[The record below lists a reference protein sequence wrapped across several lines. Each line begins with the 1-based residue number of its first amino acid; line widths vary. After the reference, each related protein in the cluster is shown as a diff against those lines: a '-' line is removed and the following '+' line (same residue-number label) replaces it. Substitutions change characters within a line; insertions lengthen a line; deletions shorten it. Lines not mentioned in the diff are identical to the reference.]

1 MSSAISVSGN
11 NVSGSYFCH
20 YILFSPSLTVLILL
34 RECHLVVCLLF
45 DISSVIGGEQVS
57 PSASRLVCLCLP
69 SLLNSENYYCTSI
82 INYTMLY
89 STMSEDSVAARNI
102 VEDNDDST
110 HTVEKK
116 VSFDEEG
123 MEMVKMHPEKVSS
136 YVFTWKFFSFSDQ
149 ALIGQA
155 TD

>member
-1 MSSAISVSGN
+1 M
-11 NVSGSYFCH
+11 
-20 YILFSPSLTVLILL
+20 LILL

-45 DISSVIGGEQVS
+45 DISSVVGGEQVS

-82 INYTMLY
+82 NDYTMLF
-89 STMSEDSVAARNI
+89 STMSEDSVTARNI

-123 MEMVKMHPEKVSS
+123 MEMVKMNAEKV
-136 YVFTWKFFSFSDQ
+136 
-149 ALIGQA
+149 ALIFSPGSFLA
-155 TD
+155 FLTKL